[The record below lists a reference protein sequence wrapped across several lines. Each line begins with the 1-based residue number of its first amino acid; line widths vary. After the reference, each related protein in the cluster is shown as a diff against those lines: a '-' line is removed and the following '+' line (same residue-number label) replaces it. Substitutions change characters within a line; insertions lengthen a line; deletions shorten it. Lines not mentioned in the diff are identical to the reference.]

1 MKFLTTLF
9 LIFILMIQPCSV
21 LAIEQQNKEIKDF
34 EAEIKLQS
42 KDQYQFKKVYKK
54 YDPYLVTFTNKTD
67 KTILLTTDT
76 IVEFNTKDDKH
87 FASESRRKIYRK
99 TRSRDIGKYC
109 GITLPCCMLG
119 GGIIGLTFGLGI
131 PVALGVFILGVV
143 PVANANKTNSGFAQ
157 DMYVARKLPL
167 RMSPNETYQIRILA
181 PKETKIQ
188 NIIFTN
194 LVFENDKTNTRYN
207 LNLPIGAQL

>member
-9 LIFILMIQPCSV
+9 LIFILMVQPCSV

-67 KTILLTTDT
+67 KTILLTTDSF
-76 IVEFNTKDDKH
+76 VEFKTKDDKQLI
-87 FASESRRKIYRK
+87 SESRRTIYRK

-109 GITLPCCMLG
+109 GITFPCFMLG
-119 GGIIGLTFGLGI
+119 GGIIVLTFGLGI
-131 PVALGVFILGVV
+131 PVALGAFILGVV
-143 PVANANKTNSGFAQ
+143 PVANANKTNSGFTQ